1 MLIIYFVDNLDGY
14 MGQRVGRKRVKDD
27 PRLLGLNTRKNWLSL
42 SEMRRTMGDEVGAD
56 QESYFEHVKF
66 EITTGYS

>member
-42 SEMRRTMGDEVGAD
+42 SEMQRTVGDEVGAD

>member
-42 SEMRRTMGDEVGAD
+42 SEMRRTVGDEVGVD